1 MADENEQEAP
11 EKKGGLMSGMIMT
24 IIVGVVSGGIG
35 LAVPILFPGLV
46 GISSTAP
53 EAKEPNFLFL
63 PFGETVVNLNEG
75 RLNRYL
81 KIATTLQVE
90 ADAKREAELTE
101 LLEKHKTVLASWMLS
116 HLADLAMDDIRG
128 KAGQNRLR
136 REIQDHFAE
145 VLFPDGEDVIHDVLF
160 EEFNI
165 Q

>member
-1 MADENEQEAP
+1 
-11 EKKGGLMSGMIMT
+11 MT
-24 IIVGVVSGGIG
+24 IVVGVACGGIG
-35 LAVPILFPGLV
+35 LAVPIMFPSLV
-46 GISSTAP
+46 GIKTETAEST
-53 EAKEPNFLFL
+53 EPSFLFL

-81 KIATTLQVE
+81 KISTTLQVE
-90 ADAKREAELTE
+90 ADPKEEAELTA
-101 LLEKHKTVLASWMLS
+101 LIEKHKTVLASWMLS

-128 KAGQNRLR
+128 KAGMNRLR

-145 VLFPDGEDVIHDVLF
+145 VLFPEGEDVIHDVLF